1 MVMSIQDL
9 EERIKALQSEV
20 EAMKKQEAE
29 KEKKDSPWALAELG
43 SLDAYFV
50 NSFIDGGVLGFVE
63 RKSLR
68 DFNAFKTE
76 ETAKGF
82 ANAFHVM
89 IALRQCEGAGDG
101 FVEDHQKNGWF
112 LDRDGDCMRDLL
124 YRADSF
130 TLCPPFPS
138 EDLLGNA
145 VEVVGADNIVA
156 AYKFLATGS

>member
-43 SLDAYFV
+43 SMDAYFV
-50 NSFIDGGVLGFVE
+50 NSCIDGGVLGFVE

-89 IALRQCEGAGDG
+89 IALRQCEGAGETDKDDEGFYLTQDG
-101 FVEDHQKNGWF
+101 YSGITTSEDWE
-112 LDRDGDCMRDLL
+112 
-124 YRADSF
+124 SF
-130 TLCPPFPS
+130 CVCPPFPS
-138 EDLLGNA
+138 EELLMKA
-145 VEVVGADNIVA
+145 VEEVGEDKIIA
-156 AYKFLATGS
+156 AYEFLATGEGE